1 MRIQSDFVTCELFFF
16 SDCMRLCD
24 LVAFRQTYED
34 GEKTKTGR
42 DVNQYIIFIIYI
54 LYIADCML
62 IQNFKDLAE
71 HQLQYENHEIQ
82 SFVLNQIR
90 STNC

>member
-1 MRIQSDFVTCELFFF
+1 MNNSISEPKNDILDENTVRFRHMRTVFF

-34 GEKTKTGR
+34 GEKTKTGCN
-42 DVNQYIIFIIYI
+42 VNQYIIFIIYI

-62 IQNFKDLAE
+62 IQNFKDLAPVA
-71 HQLQYENHEIQ
+71 I
-82 SFVLNQIR
+82 
-90 STNC
+90 